1 MARKPKVAKEVVFED
16 NIHTIDVKSSE
27 YLNTT
32 SLEYAMTTLDR
43 GIPGIDGLKNSQ
55 RKAIFTLS
63 KISGEI
69 KTVSCGGRMISD
81 GIYLHGDASACGTL
95 QQLAS
100 PVANNYPLI
109 GKRGGFGTQADSS
122 PASARYTYVKKTKS
136 TEDLVLCDKD
146 VVPMQL
152 NYDGTVYEPKH
163 FLPIIP
169 LVLFGANGIS
179 VGYKTTILP
188 HKLEDIVHNCIKAL
202 EGKKQKPMVPY
213 YKSNGCN
220 DFVRVDGE
228 NKFTIFGKGEVI
240 DASTVRITGLPV
252 NTSLEKFTEKLI
264 SMEEDGKIRDYDDDS
279 SKTIDITIKLPRGV
293 ANGWDE
299 NDIIKYFDL
308 HSRITQSIVVL
319 AENGKVKVYETT
331 DELISDF
338 VQFRTRYYRKRY
350 EKMLL
355 DSQNELKVKTLIK
368 NCFDDDI
375 TDKLRTMKNRQEVM
389 SYIISVNNK
398 ICASDEA
405 IQNITNFAIHRWT
418 QENYDQL
425 IIDMKNINDDI
436 SMFTEILNSPEAL
449 RDIYISEL
457 KDLLKGNYEP
467 VEKH

>member
-1 MARKPKVAKEVVFED
+1 MARTPKVKKEIAFVD
-16 NIHTIDVKSSE
+16 NIQTIDVKSSE

-136 TEDLVLCDKD
+136 TDDLVLCDKD
-146 VVPMQL
+146 VIPMQL

-188 HKLEDIVHNCIKAL
+188 HKIEDIVNNCIRAL

-220 DFVRVDGE
+220 DFVRVDGD
-228 NKFTIFGKGEVI
+228 NKFTVFGKAEVI
-240 DASTVRITGLPV
+240 DSSTVRITGLPI

-264 SMEEDGKIRDYDDDS
+264 SMEDEGKIRDYDDDS
-279 SKTIDITIKLPRGV
+279 SKTIDITVKLPRGTST
-293 ANGWDE
+293 GWDE
-299 NDIIKYFDL
+299 NDVIKYFDL

-331 DELISDF
+331 DDLISDF
-338 VQFRTRYYRKRY
+338 VTFRTRYYRKRY
-350 EKMLL
+350 EKMLK
-355 DSQNELKVKTLIK
+355 DSQTELRVKTLIK
-368 NCFDDDI
+368 ECFDSGL
-375 TDKLRTMKNRQEVM
+375 TSKLKDMKNRQEVLDC
-389 SYIISVNNK
+389 ITVVNSK
-398 ICASDEA
+398 INAPADAVQS
-405 IQNITNFAIHRWT
+405 ITNYPIHRWT
-418 QENYDQL
+418 KENYDQL
-425 IIDMKNINDDI
+425 IIDIGNVNTDI
-436 SMFTEILNSPEAL
+436 DMFTEILNSKDAL

>member
-1 MARKPKVAKEVVFED
+1 MARTPKVKKDVVFED
-16 NIHTIDVKSSE
+16 NIQTINVKSSE
-27 YLNTT
+27 YLDTT

-188 HKLEDIVHNCIKAL
+188 HKIEDIVNNCIRAL
-202 EGKKQKPMVPY
+202 EGKKQKDMIPY

-220 DFVRVDGE
+220 DNVRVDGD
-228 NKFTIFGKGEVI
+228 NKFTVFGKGEVI
-240 DASTVRITGLPV
+240 DSSTVRITGLPI

-264 SMEEDGKIRDYDDDS
+264 SMEEAGKIRDYDDDS
-279 SKTIDITIKLPRGV
+279 SKTVDITIKLPRGTS
-293 ANGWDE
+293 NGWVED
-299 NDIIKYFDL
+299 DIIKYFDL
-308 HSRITQSIVVL
+308 HSKVTQSLIVL
-319 AENGKVKVYETT
+319 GENGKVKVYETT
-331 DELISDF
+331 EALISDF
-338 VQFRTRYYRKRY
+338 VKFRTKYYYKRY
-350 EKMLL
+350 EKLL
-355 DSQNELKVKTLIK
+355 SDSQKDLKVKSLIK
-368 NCFDDDI
+368 ECFDNDI
-375 TDKLRTMKNRQEVM
+375 TIKLPTMKNRMAV
-389 SYIISVNNK
+389 VNFITEINK
-398 ICASDEA
+398 NIGAEEEA
-405 IQNITNFAIHRWT
+405 VGSIANYPIHRWT
-418 QENYDQL
+418 EESYTQL
-425 IIDMKNINDDI
+425 LVDISTVNDDI
-436 SMFTEILNSPEAL
+436 DMYSQILNSPEAI